1 MLLIKYYE
9 NVKDNAAFTR
19 CTDVMAQLMLK
30 YGNKVLEQKE
40 QKTAVSSQELSK
52 EDENSIF
59 DKAA

>member
-19 CTDVMAQLMLK
+19 CIDVMAQLMLK

>member
-1 MLLIKYYE
+1 MIKYYE

-19 CTDVMAQLMLK
+19 CIDVMAQLMLK